1 MAVLLISVF
10 GAVADQ
16 VAEDRRQKTDAIAP
30 RAYAFCRARKMLGK
44 KQADQSVNL
53 PNTPA
58 TAPVKGQHRCHKV
71 HLLFI

>member
-16 VAEDRRQKTDAIAP
+16 VAEDRIQKTDAIAP
-30 RAYAFCRARKMLGK
+30 RTYDFCRARKVLGK
-44 KQADQSVNL
+44 KQADHSVNL
-53 PNTPA
+53 PNAPV
-58 TAPVKGQHRCHKV
+58 TAPVKAQHRCHKV